1 MRIQRP
7 LILTNRDRMYGNTF
21 EMTQRQDH
29 LYTYVQP
36 LEAGKITFTGE
47 DRKTYTNN
55 LTRKDNNVE
64 TELQLFWDILILIC
78 VAFVTVV
85 CIYLSTTLGAQTAFN
100 DVYLTQFE
108 HNINVNHAET
118 SNHIAYK
125 MQPAGHIKP
134 LPYIIIAS
142 LCMCSSIVI
151 GWISN
156 PDLILNGMWSQ
167 VVLGLIVVLQLWVGI
182 FHSINYHDV
191 RDFSYIQLSANA
203 IFWLNL
209 ATIIITCSVTLYQS
223 GLQRSITGQKQQET
237 VSTFWLTVAEDL
249 NAIVAYVCVVSA
261 CNALGS
267 VHDDTTIFFDVVCI
281 VVIGFSQH
289 IANVLMIF
297 HAYTDAC
304 SDEKE
309 LQTVVTVIART
320 RLFIFFIIGVVVV
333 IFFLRISPT
342 YQEFTLGIP
351 YEMLRVLAVVI
362 MVSVGTLHSIC
373 YELQNATSGWRS
385 WESSPTWK
393 LMIIA
398 FVAFIFALYILTNE
412 SNGKIQDVRNFLNN
426 PATYVPTKSTS

>member
-1 MRIQRP
+1 
-7 LILTNRDRMYGNTF
+7 
-21 EMTQRQDH
+21 
-29 LYTYVQP
+29 
-36 LEAGKITFTGE
+36 
-47 DRKTYTNN
+47 
-55 LTRKDNNVE
+55 
-64 TELQLFWDILILIC
+64 
-78 VAFVTVV
+78 
-85 CIYLSTTLGAQTAFN
+85 
-100 DVYLTQFE
+100 
-108 HNINVNHAET
+108 
-118 SNHIAYK
+118 

-142 LCMCSSIVI
+142 LCICSSIVI

-156 PDLILNGMWSQ
+156 PDLILNGMVSKA
-167 VVLGLIVVLQLWVGI
+167 VIALIVVLQLWVLI
-182 FHSINYHDV
+182 FHSTVYHDV
-191 RDFSYIQLSANA
+191 RDWSHVQLSVDA

-209 ATIIITCSVTLYQS
+209 ATIIITLMVTIYQS
-223 GLQRSITGQKQQET
+223 NLERTIAAQPQQET

-267 VHDDTTIFFDVVCI
+267 VHDDTTIFFDVVCV

-304 SDEKE
+304 SDANNEKE
-309 LQTVVTVIART
+309 RQTVVTVIART

-342 YQEFTLGIP
+342 YQEFTLAIP
-351 YEMLRVLAVVI
+351 YEMVRVLAVVI

-373 YELQNATSGWRS
+373 YELQNATSGWRP

-398 FVAFIFALYILTNE
+398 FVAFIFSLYIWTNH
-412 SNGKIQDVRNFLNN
+412 SNGQDEAVRKFLNN
-426 PATYVPTKSTS
+426 PIS